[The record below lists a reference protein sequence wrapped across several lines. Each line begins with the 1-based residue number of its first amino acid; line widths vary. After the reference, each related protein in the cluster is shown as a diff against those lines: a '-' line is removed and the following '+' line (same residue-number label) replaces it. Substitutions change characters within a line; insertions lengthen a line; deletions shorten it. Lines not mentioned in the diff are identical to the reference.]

1 MKSVQL
7 FCLALALLPWPAFA
21 KDEPLLSIGVAKLDI
36 TPDYPVRLHGYG
48 SRRTNST
55 GVAQHL
61 FAKAIAFGTDRQGPS
76 ILFTVDNMAVSSAVT
91 DEVAA
96 RLKKRAGVDREQV
109 ALCSSHTHSA
119 PMLSGVAP
127 NIFSSDIIPEQQAT
141 SERYTRELVDN
152 LERVAL
158 AALSNRAPSK
168 LSWSEGTVR
177 FAKNRR
183 VVRDGRAQF
192 GDNDAAP
199 VDHTLATMFVHGADG
214 KLRGVL
220 VNYACHCTTLGGEW
234 NQIHGDWSGYAQEA
248 IERENPDVIG
258 LVSIGCGADSNPSPR
273 GNVDLARTHGNEI
286 GAEVSRLL
294 ALPKTPLTKL
304 PDGKIKRFN
313 LDFDPLPTR
322 TQWEERAKKAGI
334 VGYHAQKNLT
344 RLDRGEKLPT
354 KLPYITQSWT
364 FGDDLAMVFL
374 AGEVVIDYQRRLKR
388 DFDSTRLWVNSYA
401 NDVPCYIPSR
411 RILSEGGYEAEDSL
425 WYYDRPARLAMSNED
440 RIIKAVHDLLPGKFE
455 AKKQRGED
463 TPSLS
468 PAQAL
473 KSMRTAPEFTV
484 ELVAA
489 EPLVVDPVAID
500 WGADGKLWV
509 VEMRDYPMGMDG
521 NWKPGGVVKFLE
533 DRNGD
538 GRYDKATTLL
548 GNLPFPTAVFAWRKG
563 VLICA
568 APDILYAEDTNGD
581 GRADVVRKIF
591 TSFATNNY
599 QARVNSL
606 SLGLDNWIY
615 GANGLLGGNIRY
627 VGNATSPAGA
637 ALDIRG
643 RDFRM
648 NPDTGAIEPASGLT
662 QQGRV
667 RDDFG
672 NWFGCDNSHFLWHYP
687 MADQYTRRN
696 PQIATPS
703 ANVHL
708 PQGREWNRLFPAS
721 QTAERFNDQT
731 HVNRVTSACGL
742 EIYRDELLGADFYGN
757 AFTCEPVH
765 NVVHR
770 EVLTPDGV
778 TFRSTRAAS
787 ETNREFLASTDNSFR
802 PVQVRTG
809 PDGALWVVD
818 MYREVIEHPRW
829 IPSNRLAQLN
839 VRAGEDK
846 GRIYRVF
853 PRNTRPRPI
862 QNFAKLSTKNL
873 AGALDSPCG
882 TERDIIHRELLNRG
896 DASAAQTL
904 ATISA
909 NSRHAAARVQAL
921 SALGAIGRLTPEALS
936 SALARETNPSARAQ
950 ILNLGNHWNSETL
963 RQAASDP
970 NAVVRFQAALNAGTA
985 DSATA
990 WLQPL
995 VAEATT
1001 NAWMRAAFLSSCN
1014 GSVARQLLKPAIE
1027 AGESQRNLALAD
1039 GLFATV
1045 MAREPLVPTTSSV
1058 MPSNEGEATPWR
1070 LRNTA
1075 AIMNVWRQ
1083 KLADGWPDEPALR
1096 RERETN
1102 FTTMRTRMAQICRGI
1117 LQNPQAAPA
1126 VQQEA
1131 LKVFATVFEEKA
1143 DGEILE
1149 ASLRN
1154 ESTRPATINA
1164 LLASESPRVPD
1175 FFVPRWREFTVEQR
1189 ERIVNGFVARA
1200 GWKAALLSAVEDGS
1214 IAPAEVSTLV
1224 RNRFLA
1230 SEDAGARERAEKL
1243 WPKRNSERPKVVA
1256 EYRKAMTST
1265 GDSERGAVVFNNN
1278 CAACHVLSG
1287 RGTAV
1292 GPDLTPLRNKSVEDF
1307 LVAILDPNA
1316 ALEPRYVNYIVSMK
1330 NGGVFFGVIR
1340 SETATGIEIV
1350 SPGVHE
1356 TLLRSDIAKI
1366 EASPASLMPEG
1377 LEQSVSTTE
1386 MSDLMAFLHR
1396 TAPRAFGSATSE
1408 QISTARKEFRGQ
1420 QPNGFAQLVNATEQ
1434 SDYPSWLGRLPM
1446 PHCRQTDGKG
1456 RVTWQPASPKQNGE
1470 EYVFT
1475 LPVAMGFVSQPA
1487 GAFTFKINGVTAFTF
1502 NVTLEDSTW
1511 QSADGK
1517 VRANYRVM
1525 EANAEDSNGVLT
1537 IVVPRELA
1545 SRTPTPTFE
1554 VTGSA
1559 AESQRWFGIYKLA
1572 ALP

>member
-7 FCLALALLPWPAFA
+7 LFLALALLPLSGFA
-21 KDEPLLSIGVAKLDI
+21 KDEPLLSIGVAKVDI
-36 TPDYPVRLHGYG
+36 TPEYPVRLHGYG
-48 SRRTNST
+48 ARRTNST

-76 ILFTVDNMAVSSAVT
+76 ILFTVDNLAVSGAIT

-96 RLKKRAGVDREQV
+96 RLKKRAGIDREQV

-119 PMLSGVAP
+119 PMLSNVAP
-127 NIFSSDIIPEQQAT
+127 NIFSSDIIPEQLAT
-141 SERYTRELVDN
+141 IDRYTRELVDN

-183 VVRDGRAQF
+183 VIRDGRAQF
-192 GDNDAAP
+192 GDNDTAP

-248 IERENPDVIG
+248 IERDHPGVIG
-258 LVSIGCGADSNPSPR
+258 LVSIGCGADANPSPR
-273 GNVDLARTHGNEI
+273 GNADLARNHGNEI

-294 ALPKTPLTKL
+294 ALRRTPLTKL

-322 TQWEERAKKAGI
+322 AQWEERAKKPGI
-334 VGYHAQKNLT
+334 VGYHAQKNLA

-364 FGDDLAMVFL
+364 FGNELAMVFL
-374 AGEVVIDYQRRLKR
+374 AGEVVIDYERRLKR
-388 DFDSTRLWVNSYA
+388 EFDSTRLWVNGYA

-411 RILSEGGYEAEDSL
+411 RILTEGGYEAEDSL

-440 RIIKAVHDLLPGKFE
+440 RIIQAVHDLLPGKFE
-455 AKKQRGED
+455 AKKQRAEND
-463 TPSLS
+463 HSLS

-484 ELVAA
+484 ELAAA

-538 GRYDKATTLL
+538 GRYDKATAFL
-548 GNLPFPTAVFAWRKG
+548 GDLPFPTAVFAWRKG

-581 GRADVVRKIF
+581 GRADVVRKVF
-591 TSFATNNY
+591 TGFATNNY

-627 VGNATSPAGA
+627 VGNSTAGPS
-637 ALDIRG
+637 LDIRG

-648 NPDTGAIEPASGLT
+648 NPDTGALEPASGLT

-696 PQIATPS
+696 PQVAMPS
-703 ANVHL
+703 ANVHV

-721 QTAERFNDQT
+721 QTAERFNDQG
-731 HVNRVTSACGL
+731 HANRATSACGV
-742 EIYRDELLGADFYGN
+742 EIYRDELLGPEFYGN

-765 NVVHR
+765 NLVHR
-770 EVLTPDGV
+770 EVLTPEGV

-787 ETNREFLASTDNSFR
+787 ESNREFLASTDNSFR

-829 IPSNRLAQLN
+829 IPSNRLAQLD
-839 VRAGEDK
+839 VRAGADK

-853 PRNTRPRPI
+853 PQNVRPRPI
-862 QNFAKLSTKNL
+862 QNFAKFSTREL
-873 AGALDSPCG
+873 AAALDSPCG

-904 ATISA
+904 RAISV
-909 NSRHAAARVQAL
+909 NSPRPAVRVQAL
-921 SALGAIGRLTPEALS
+921 SALGAIRQLTPDVLS
-936 SALARETNPSARAQ
+936 LALARETDPSARAQ
-950 ILNLGNHWNSETL
+950 ILSFGNHWKTETL
-963 RQAASDP
+963 RTAASDT
-970 NAVVRFQAALNAGTA
+970 NAVIRLQAALNAGTG
-985 DSATA
+985 DSATN

-995 VAEATT
+995 VGEATT
-1001 NAWMRAAFLSSCN
+1001 NAWMRAALLSSCN
-1014 GSVARQLLKPAIE
+1014 GSVARQLLRPAIE
-1027 AGESQRNLALAD
+1027 LGERQRNLALAD
-1039 GLFATV
+1039 GLFATL
-1045 MAREPLVPTTSSV
+1045 MAREPLLPTTSSV

-1070 LRNTA
+1070 LRNSIA
-1075 AIMNVWRQ
+1075 VMNVWRQ
-1083 KLADGWPDEPALR
+1083 KLAEGWPDEPAKR
-1096 RERETN
+1096 GERESSFN
-1102 FTTMRTRMAQICRGI
+1102 SMRVRMAQICRGI
-1117 LQNPQAAPA
+1117 LNNPQAAPA
-1126 VQQEA
+1126 LRNEA
-1131 LKVFATVFEEKA
+1131 RKMMATVFEDKA
-1143 DGEILE
+1143 DVEILE
-1149 ASLRN
+1149 ASLRA
-1154 ESTRPATINA
+1154 ESTRTPTLNA
-1164 LLASESPRVPD
+1164 LLAGDSPRVPE

-1189 ERIVNGFVARA
+1189 ERILNGLASRA
-1200 GWKAALLSAVEDGS
+1200 GWSGALLSAVESNS
-1214 IAPAEVSTLV
+1214 IAPAEVSALV
-1224 RNRFLA
+1224 RNRLMA
-1230 SEDAGARERAEKL
+1230 SEEAGVRKRAEKL
-1243 WPKRNSERPKVVA
+1243 WPKRTSERPRVVA

-1265 GDSERGAVVFNNN
+1265 GNSERGAVVFNNN
-1278 CAACHVLSG
+1278 CAACHQLSG

-1316 ALEPRYVNYIVSMK
+1316 ALEPRYVNYIVQMN
-1330 NGGVFFGVIR
+1330 NGAVYFGVIR
-1340 SETATGIEIV
+1340 SETATGVEIV

-1356 TLLRSDIAKI
+1356 TLLRSEIAKI
-1366 EASPASLMPEG
+1366 EASPTSLMPEG
-1377 LEQSVSTTE
+1377 LEQSISPAE
-1386 MSDLMAFLHR
+1386 MNDLMAFLHR

-1408 QISTARKEFRGQ
+1408 QIRAARQEFREQ

-1434 SDYPSWLGRLPM
+1434 LDYPSWLGRLPLL
-1446 PHCRQTDGKG
+1446 HCRQSDGKG
-1456 RVTWQPASPKQNGE
+1456 RVTWQPAAPKQNGE
-1470 EYVFT
+1470 EYIFT
-1475 LPVAMGFVSQPA
+1475 LPVAMGFLSQPA
-1487 GAFTFKINGVTAFTF
+1487 GAFTLKINGVRAFDF

-1517 VRANYRVM
+1517 VRASYRVM

-1537 IVVPRELA
+1537 LVLPRDMA
-1545 SRTPTPTFE
+1545 TTSPTPTFE

-1572 ALP
+1572 GLL